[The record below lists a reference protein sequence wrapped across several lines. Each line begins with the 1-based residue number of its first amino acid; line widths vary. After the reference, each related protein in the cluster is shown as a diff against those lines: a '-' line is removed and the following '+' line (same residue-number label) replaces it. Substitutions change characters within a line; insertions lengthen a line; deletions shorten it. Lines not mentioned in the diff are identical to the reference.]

1 MIIPALL
8 IVVAIANLLLGLIV
22 YLRKPSSM
30 LHYSFLLLTI
40 GVAGWGAGIAAFLSP
55 QVTSGLIYYIN
66 AYYAAA
72 LLIATSLYGFTASLR
87 SKKSLSPLRYGTMMI
102 GVPLVH
108 VALTLVFPNLV
119 ITLDGATRQVTIHPI
134 PYTIYGIVFSWVFV
148 AASVRL
154 LQFAYDGVGRRYR
167 LVSISILLAGLI
179 GIMFNLVLPA
189 LGNYALIWVGPVGS
203 LLLVIALTYSILQGR
218 LFDIR
223 GTIARVVA
231 YTAAVFLL
239 SISLGWGAGW
249 FIANLELSGSKLQF
263 AIIAATIVITL
274 VYPYVK
280 RFFDTVT
287 EKIFFQKPYDTQEAI
302 DTITGLMVQ
311 VGTVEELL
319 EKVATTLQGF
329 VGAESVTVTL
339 TSGTTAQRT
348 AFTTRD
354 QETAKSTPV
363 LAQAFMLSHEQRVL
377 VIDDAIDE
385 AIITELNADSLA
397 MVSQLRSRTG
407 LVGYILFGYKQ
418 NGSAYTKRDTDFIDI
433 VSDEFAIAIQ
443 SMLRFEEIAKFN
455 VALKRRVDDATS
467 ELRVTNEKLQELDKS
482 KDEFISMASHQ
493 LRTPLTAVKGYI
505 SMVLEGDVGAITKE
519 QRQVLQQAYES
530 SQRMVFLIGDFLNV
544 SRLQT
549 GKFVLEISS
558 IDLAEL
564 AQEEVEQLADTARSR
579 QVTIDYKKPAS
590 SMVVE
595 GDENKLRQVIMNFM
609 DNAIFYSQGGKVT
622 IQLHKEAGG
631 IVFKVIDTG
640 IGVPKSEQPKLFTK
654 FFRAT
659 NARQQRP
666 DGTGIGLYMA
676 KKVVIAHGGTV
687 VFESKEGKGS
697 TFGFRLPLKN
707 DSNQLE
713 HQPDN
718 AASSNGSDRTD
729 TK

>member
-1 MIIPALL
+1 MTIPALL
-8 IVVAIANLLLGLIV
+8 VAVAIANLFLGLVV
-22 YLRKPSSM
+22 YLRKSSSM
-30 LHYSFLLLTI
+30 MHFSFLLLTI

-55 QVTSGLIYYIN
+55 QITHGLIYYIN
-66 AYYAAA
+66 WYYAAA
-72 LLIATSLYGFTASLR
+72 LLIATSLYGFATALR
-87 SKKSLSPLRYGTMMI
+87 NEKDLNRSRYVMFMAGIPFAHVVLTAVWPSTLLS
-102 GVPLVH
+102 V
-108 VALTLVFPNLV
+108 
-119 ITLDGATRQVTIHPI
+119 DESTREVTIHAI
-134 PYTIYGIVFSWVFV
+134 PYAVYGLVFSWIFI
-148 AASVRL
+148 AACVGLFR
-154 LQFAYDGVGRRYR
+154 FAYGGSGRRYR
-167 LVSISILLAGLI
+167 LVSISILLAGVI
-179 GIMFNLVLPA
+179 GILFNLLLPA
-189 LGNYALIWVGPVGS
+189 LGNYSLIWVGPVAS
-203 LLLVIALTYSILQGR
+203 LLLIVALTYSILQGR

-223 GTIARVVA
+223 GAIARIVA

-239 SISLGWGAGW
+239 SISLGWG
-249 FIANLELSGSKLQF
+249 IAWLIARLELNDSQLQVS
-263 AIIAATIVITL
+263 IILATILVTM
-274 VYPYVK
+274 VYPFVK

-311 VGTVEELL
+311 VGTVDELL

-339 TSGTTAQRT
+339 TAGSAAQRT

-354 QETAKSTPV
+354 KQAAQVTPI
-363 LAQAFMLSHEQRVL
+363 LTQAFMLAHEQRVL
-377 VIDDAIDE
+377 VVDDVADE
-385 AIITELNADSLA
+385 AIVTELNTNSVA

-407 LVGYILFGYKQ
+407 LVGYLLFGYKQ
-418 NGSAYTKRDTDFIDI
+418 NGSSYTKRDTDFIDI

-443 SMLRFEEIAKFN
+443 SMLRFQEIAEFN
-455 VALKRRVDDATS
+455 VALKQKVEDATS
-467 ELRVTNEKLQELDKS
+467 ELLVTNQKLQDLDKS

-505 SMVLEGDVGAITKE
+505 SMVLEGDVGTITKE

-549 GKFVLEISS
+549 GKFVLEMSQV
-558 IDLAEL
+558 DLGKL
-564 AQEEVEQLADTARSR
+564 AAEEVEQLADTARSR
-579 QVTIDYKKPAS
+579 QVTIEYKKPAAN
-590 SMVVE
+590 MVVSA
-595 GDENKLRQVIMNFM
+595 DENKIRQVMMNFM

-622 IQLHKEAGG
+622 VQIHKETGG
-631 IVFKVIDTG
+631 VVFKVIDTG

-676 KKVVIAHGGTV
+676 KKVVVAHGGTV

-707 DSNQLE
+707 DVDQLGKK
-713 HQPDN
+713 PDRTGD
-718 AASSNGSDRTD
+718 SGGSDGTD
-729 TK
+729 AD